1 MTNAIKITATQ
12 ATTDKKQLNH
22 EWIELTNEGTTPFN
36 AEGCM
41 LTTAVGGGR
50 QRDVTTLKAGVV
62 LQPGERLRLV
72 TGSAGKQSHGEA
84 PSAEGVRNV
93 HLFLK
98 APYLERPG
106 LTLRLVNHAH
116 QELCRAV
123 HAPN

>member
-41 LTTAVGGGR
+41 LTTAVGSGR
-50 QRDVTTLKAGVV
+50 QRDMTTLKAGVV
-62 LQPGERLRLV
+62 VQPGERLRLV

-106 LTLRLVNHAH
+106 LTLRLVNRAH